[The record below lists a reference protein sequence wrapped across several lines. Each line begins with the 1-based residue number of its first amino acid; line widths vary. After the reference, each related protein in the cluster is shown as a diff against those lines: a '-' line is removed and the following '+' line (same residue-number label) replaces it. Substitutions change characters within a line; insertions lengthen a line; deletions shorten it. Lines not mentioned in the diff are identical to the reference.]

1 MNAPANKAE
10 GWALLEMA
18 RRLERVRVSD
28 PDSIKDAVRLNW
40 RIWTIIQAAMLDPQT
55 EIPITVRSNLIN
67 LTNFIDKRSVELIS
81 KPLPDKLDVLVNI
94 NRQIG
99 AGLMGSPSDADDME
113 DEDEAD
119 ESDASDVSL
128 DEGDAAVGQP
138 AAGQSADGPV
148 IYSRRGGG
156 GGVAGQPTPNEADL
170 SVIAPS
176 AGPAGGAQIH
186 ASAAGSETEE
196 TESAPPASAMPIP
209 EKNRQIADLLAAP
222 RATDSPRIK
231 ALRKCQSRRN
241 LANPQFRRMWHR
253 PPRKFHPHKPPLRPH
268 SSHLLTRRN
277 RGLFVPSEQKP
288 CGLFS
293 PAAPPKNPDSIDWSS
308 SHVFLIS
315 ICQNALY
322 QNAL

>member
-99 AGLMGSPSDADDME
+99 AGLMGSPSDADEME

-128 DEGDAAVGQP
+128 DEGDAAVAQP
-138 AAGQSADGPV
+138 ADGPV

-196 TESAPPASAMPIP
+196 TESAPSASAVPIP

-222 RATDSPRIK
+222 RATDPPTD
-231 ALRKCQSRRN
+231 QSTAEVPEPPESREP
-241 LANPQFRRMWHR
+241 AIPQD
-253 PPRKFHPHKPPLRPH
+253 
-268 SSHLLTRRN
+268 
-277 RGLFVPSEQKP
+277 
-288 CGLFS
+288 
-293 PAAPPKNPDSIDWSS
+293 AAPPAPVAPQVPPPQAAQQQPSADPAQSGVIRSERAEALRALLSS
-308 SHVFLIS
+308 RAPKKS
-315 ICQNALY
+315 
-322 QNAL
+322 

>member
-99 AGLMGSPSDADDME
+99 AGLMGSPSDADEME
-113 DEDEAD
+113 DEDEVD
-119 ESDASDVSL
+119 ESDTSDVSL
-128 DEGDAAVGQP
+128 DEGDAAVAQP
-138 AAGQSADGPV
+138 ADGPV

-170 SVIAPS
+170 SVIAP
-176 AGPAGGAQIH
+176 AGAPGGGAPQIPVPPS
-186 ASAAGSETEE
+186 ASQDED
-196 TESAPPASAMPIP
+196 SAPPASAVPIP

-222 RATDSPRIK
+222 RATDSPPD
-231 ALRKCQSRRN
+231 QSTAEVPEPPESREP
-241 LANPQFRRMWHR
+241 AIPQDVA
-253 PPRKFHPHKPPLRPH
+253 PPAPQVPPP
-268 SSHLLTRRN
+268 
-277 RGLFVPSEQKP
+277 Q
-288 CGLFS
+288 
-293 PAAPPKNPDSIDWSS
+293 AAPPSPQQPSADPAQSGVIRSERAEALRALLSS
-308 SHVFLIS
+308 RAPKKS
-315 ICQNALY
+315 
-322 QNAL
+322 

>member
-99 AGLMGSPSDADDME
+99 AGLMGSPSDADEME

-128 DEGDAAVGQP
+128 DEGDAAVGQNTAGQSVVGQP

-156 GGVAGQPTPNEADL
+156 VGAAGQTTPNEADL
-170 SVIAPS
+170 SVIAP
-176 AGPAGGAQIH
+176 AGAPGGGAPQIPVPPS
-186 ASAAGSETEE
+186 ASQDED
-196 TESAPPASAMPIP
+196 SAPPASAVPIP

-222 RATDSPRIK
+222 RATDSPPD
-231 ALRKCQSRRN
+231 QSTAEVPEPPESREP
-241 LANPQFRRMWHR
+241 AIPQDVA
-253 PPRKFHPHKPPLRPH
+253 PPAPQVPPP
-268 SSHLLTRRN
+268 
-277 RGLFVPSEQKP
+277 Q
-288 CGLFS
+288 
-293 PAAPPKNPDSIDWSS
+293 AAPPSPQQPSADPAQSGVIRSERAEALRALLSS
-308 SHVFLIS
+308 RAPKKS
-315 ICQNALY
+315 
-322 QNAL
+322 

>member
-1 MNAPANKAE
+1 MRSYSDQQRLALLNAPANKAE

-99 AGLMGSPSDADDME
+99 AGLMGSPSDADEME

-156 GGVAGQPTPNEADL
+156 VGGAGQPTPNEADL
-170 SVIAPS
+170 SVIAP
-176 AGPAGGAQIH
+176 AGAPGGGAPQIPVPPS
-186 ASAAGSETEE
+186 ASQDED
-196 TESAPPASAMPIP
+196 SAPPASAVPIP

-222 RATDSPRIK
+222 RATDSPPDQSTAEVPEPPESREPAIHQDVAPPAPQVPSQVPPPQAQQQPSADPAQSGVIRSERAE
-231 ALRKCQSRRN
+231 ALRALLSSR
-241 LANPQFRRMWHR
+241 
-253 PPRKFHPHKPPLRPH
+253 
-268 SSHLLTRRN
+268 
-277 RGLFVPSEQKP
+277 
-288 CGLFS
+288 
-293 PAAPPKNPDSIDWSS
+293 APKKS
-308 SHVFLIS
+308 
-315 ICQNALY
+315 
-322 QNAL
+322 

>member
-99 AGLMGSPSDADDME
+99 AGLMGSPSDADEME
-113 DEDEAD
+113 DEDEVD
-119 ESDASDVSL
+119 ESDTSDVSL
-128 DEGDAAVGQP
+128 DEGDAAVAQP
-138 AAGQSADGPV
+138 ADGPV

-222 RATDSPRIK
+222 RATDPPPD
-231 ALRKCQSRRN
+231 QSAAEVPEPPESREP
-241 LANPQFRRMWHR
+241 AIPQDGA
-253 PPRKFHPHKPPLRPH
+253 PPAPQVPPP
-268 SSHLLTRRN
+268 
-277 RGLFVPSEQKP
+277 Q
-288 CGLFS
+288 
-293 PAAPPKNPDSIDWSS
+293 AAPPSPQQPSADPAQSGVIRSERAEALRALLSS
-308 SHVFLIS
+308 RAPKKS
-315 ICQNALY
+315 
-322 QNAL
+322 

>member
-113 DEDEAD
+113 DDDEAD
-119 ESDASDVSL
+119 ESDTSDVSP
-128 DEGDAAVGQP
+128 DEGDAAAGQSVVGQP
-138 AAGQSADGPV
+138 ADGPV
-148 IYSRRGGG
+148 IYGRRGGG

-196 TESAPPASAMPIP
+196 ADSAPPASAMPIP

-222 RATDSPRIK
+222 RATDPPTDQSTAEVPEPPESREPAIPQDGAPPAPQVPSQVPPPQAQQQPSADPAQSGVIRSERAE
-231 ALRKCQSRRN
+231 ALRALLSSR
-241 LANPQFRRMWHR
+241 
-253 PPRKFHPHKPPLRPH
+253 
-268 SSHLLTRRN
+268 
-277 RGLFVPSEQKP
+277 
-288 CGLFS
+288 
-293 PAAPPKNPDSIDWSS
+293 APKKS
-308 SHVFLIS
+308 
-315 ICQNALY
+315 
-322 QNAL
+322 

>member
-1 MNAPANKAE
+1 MRSYSDQQRLALLNAPANKAE

-99 AGLMGSPSDADDME
+99 AGLMGSPSDADEME

-119 ESDASDVSL
+119 ADESDASGVSL

-156 GGVAGQPTPNEADL
+156 VGAAGQTTPNEADL

-176 AGPAGGAQIH
+176 AGPAGGPQIH

-196 TESAPPASAMPIP
+196 AESEPPASAVPIP

-222 RATDSPRIK
+222 RATDPPPD
-231 ALRKCQSRRN
+231 QSTAEVPEPPESREP
-241 LANPQFRRMWHR
+241 AIPQD
-253 PPRKFHPHKPPLRPH
+253 
-268 SSHLLTRRN
+268 
-277 RGLFVPSEQKP
+277 V
-288 CGLFS
+288 
-293 PAAPPKNPDSIDWSS
+293 APPAP
-308 SHVFLIS
+308 
-315 ICQNALY
+315 
-322 QNAL
+322 

>member
-196 TESAPPASAMPIP
+196 AESEPPASAVPIP

-222 RATDSPRIK
+222 RATDSPPDQSTAEVPEPPESREPAIPQDVAPPAPVAPQVPPPQQQPSADPAQSGVIRSERAE
-231 ALRKCQSRRN
+231 ALRALLSSR
-241 LANPQFRRMWHR
+241 
-253 PPRKFHPHKPPLRPH
+253 
-268 SSHLLTRRN
+268 
-277 RGLFVPSEQKP
+277 
-288 CGLFS
+288 
-293 PAAPPKNPDSIDWSS
+293 APKKS
-308 SHVFLIS
+308 
-315 ICQNALY
+315 
-322 QNAL
+322 

>member
-99 AGLMGSPSDADDME
+99 AGLMGSPSDADEME
-113 DEDEAD
+113 DEDEVD

-128 DEGDAAVGQP
+128 DEGDAAVGQNTAGQSVVGQP

-222 RATDSPRIK
+222 RATDSPPD
-231 ALRKCQSRRN
+231 QSTAEVPEPPESREP
-241 LANPQFRRMWHR
+241 AIPQDVA
-253 PPRKFHPHKPPLRPH
+253 PPAPQVPPP
-268 SSHLLTRRN
+268 
-277 RGLFVPSEQKP
+277 Q
-288 CGLFS
+288 
-293 PAAPPKNPDSIDWSS
+293 AAPPSPQQPSADPAQSGVIRSERAEALRALLSS
-308 SHVFLIS
+308 RAPKKS
-315 ICQNALY
+315 
-322 QNAL
+322 

>member
-99 AGLMGSPSDADDME
+99 AGLMGSPSDADEME

-156 GGVAGQPTPNEADL
+156 VGGAGQPTPNEADL

-222 RATDSPRIK
+222 RATDPPPDQSAAEVPEPPESREPAIPQDVAPPAPVAPQVPPPQAAQQQPSADPAQSGVIRSERAE
-231 ALRKCQSRRN
+231 ALRALLSSR
-241 LANPQFRRMWHR
+241 
-253 PPRKFHPHKPPLRPH
+253 
-268 SSHLLTRRN
+268 
-277 RGLFVPSEQKP
+277 
-288 CGLFS
+288 
-293 PAAPPKNPDSIDWSS
+293 APKKS
-308 SHVFLIS
+308 
-315 ICQNALY
+315 
-322 QNAL
+322 